1 MASITLRDYAHAS
14 KVFRSNNFELTP
26 KYKWLF
32 HVNFVTNAGI
42 ADAGT
47 LSYLVRSVDLPKFSP
62 TVKDMNQYNRRIW
75 AQTQIKYDPVS
86 IKFNDDNVNNVRTF
100 WQKYYNYYFRDG
112 KYDSGVYNN
121 DDRYQGRNASQW
133 GLDNDIQIDY
143 LEKIEIYSLD
153 RGEASKITLWNPI
166 ISNFV
171 HDSHDNYDYQ
181 GLMEATMTIHYTAV
195 TYDKGKASGVPGFGD
210 PDHYDN
216 SDSPLNAGD
225 TTTSSSNSVVSKFD
239 PLTGSTTPSGVA
251 TGGIVDNRLKP
262 YNPLTGAV
270 LTDAQIQNIN
280 NNQKSYY
287 SNGFNFPVIDQHGLI
302 YSYNNPDTVPYPTTT
317 SVNTT
322 RLSQSYV
329 SNSWQSVLAN
339 KGYTYSQI
347 SSAELYISSISGGL
361 AANANLIQLAEQ
373 YITNPSSISLSGV
386 NYGRTGNTSQ
396 INKSDPL
403 KNVQPVYNSN
413 DWKQAL
419 RNKGYTDADIRIA
432 SNQIASLNIS
442 PSADLAAIAEQ
453 YIQFNKKI
461 QSQSV

>member
-32 HVNFVTNAGI
+32 HVNFVTNASI
-42 ADAGT
+42 ADAGK
-47 LSYLVRSVDLPKFSP
+47 LSYLVRSVELPKFTP

-86 IKFNDDNVNNVRTF
+86 IKFNDDNVDNIRTF

-112 KYDSGVYNN
+112 KYNSSVYNN

-133 GLDNDIQIDY
+133 GLDNDIQVDY
-143 LEKIEIYSLD
+143 LEKIEIYSIHGKD
-153 RGEASKITLWNPI
+153 ASKITLWSPI

-171 HDSHDNYDYQ
+171 HDQHDNYDYQ
-181 GLMEATMTIHYTAV
+181 GLMEATMSIHYTAV
-195 TYDKGKASGVPGFGD
+195 TYDTGKAAGIAGFGD
-210 PDHYDN
+210 PEHYDD
-216 SDSPLNAGD
+216 SSSPLNSGSAI
-225 TTTSSSNSVVSKFD
+225 SSSDGSVTSQFNSLS
-239 PLTGSTTPSGVA
+239 GSTSGTA
-251 TGGIVDNRLKP
+251 TNSITDNRLRP
-262 YNPLTGAV
+262 YNPYTGAV
-270 LTDAQIQNIN
+270 LTDQQIQNIN
-280 NNQKSYY
+280 NNQKPY
-287 SNGFNFPVIDQHGLI
+287 SNNGFNFPVIDQNGLI
-302 YSYNNPDTVPYPTTT
+302 YSSNRTETVPYPTTT
-317 SVNTT
+317 NTNAT

-339 KGYTYSQI
+339 KGFTYAQI
-347 SSAELYISSISGGL
+347 SSAELYISSISGSL
-361 AANANLIQLAEQ
+361 TNTTNLIQLAEQ
-373 YITNPSSISLSGV
+373 YISNPNSIDLV
-386 NYGRTGNTSQ
+386 NVTYGRYPVQSQ
-396 INKSDPL
+396 INKSNPL
-403 KNVQPVYNSN
+403 QNVQPVYNSN
-413 DWKQAL
+413 DWKQIL

-442 PSADLAAIAEQ
+442 PAADLASIAEQ